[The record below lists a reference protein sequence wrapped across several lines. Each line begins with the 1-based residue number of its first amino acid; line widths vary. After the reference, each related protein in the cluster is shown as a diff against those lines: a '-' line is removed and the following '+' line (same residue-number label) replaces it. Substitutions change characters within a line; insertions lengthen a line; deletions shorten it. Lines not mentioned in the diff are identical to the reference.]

1 MSNFA
6 KGQLKSIIERVE
18 RLEEE
23 KKGLGADV
31 REVLAEA
38 KGHGF
43 NTKIIRK
50 VLAIRAMEPAQ
61 RQEQEDLVDL
71 YLSAL
76 EPVSTGGNVVPM
88 QQVAAAAE

>member
-31 REVLAEA
+31 REVMAEA

-76 EPVSTGGNVVPM
+76 EPAATGGNVVPM